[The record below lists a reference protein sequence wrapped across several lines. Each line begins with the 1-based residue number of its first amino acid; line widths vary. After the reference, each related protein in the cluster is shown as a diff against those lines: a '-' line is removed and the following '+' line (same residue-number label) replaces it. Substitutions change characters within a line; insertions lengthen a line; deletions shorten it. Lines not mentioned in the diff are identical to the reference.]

1 MSAEIVA
8 VTRLASCLRAQNPGP
23 MTLDGTNTWLLR
35 APGREGLIVVDP
47 GPDLPEHV
55 QALAAAGP
63 VELVLITHRHSDH
76 TEAIDALHRLTGAPV
91 RAALPEHCRAAQPL
105 RDGERVVAAGV
116 ELEVLAT
123 PGHTSDS
130 LSFRVLHDAPLPQP
144 GPVGQTGS
152 PVPAAVDGPAPQV
165 PAPPPLTDPA
175 LTAPIRTGSLLTGDT
190 VLGRGT
196 TMLDH
201 PDGTLADY
209 LRSLDRLEAASSG
222 DPGLPA
228 HGAPIPD
235 LAAVCRDLRRH
246 RLERLA
252 EVRAAVSELGEDAT
266 AAQLAMRIYPE
277 VPERVRP
284 AAERSIEAQL
294 AHLRGA

>member
-1 MSAEIVA
+1 MSAGIVA

-23 MTLDGTNTWLLR
+23 MTLEGTNAWLLR
-35 APGREGLIVVDP
+35 APGHEGVVVVDP

-55 QALAAAGP
+55 QALAAAGT
-63 VELVLITHRHSDH
+63 VELVLITHRHGDH
-76 TEAIDALHRLTGAPV
+76 TEAVDALHRLTGAPV
-91 RAALPEHCRAAQPL
+91 RAALPEHCRDARPL
-105 RDGERVVAAGV
+105 RDGERVGAAGV

-130 LSFRVLHDAPLPQP
+130 LSFRVLDDAPLPSTEP
-144 GPVGQTGS
+144 GALPAVGGS
-152 PVPAAVDGPAPQV
+152 FTSV
-165 PAPPPLTDPA
+165 
-175 LTAPIRTGSLLTGDT
+175 LTAPILTGDT

-209 LRSLDRLEAASSG
+209 LGSLDRLEAASAG
-222 DPGLPA
+222 GPGLPA

-246 RLERLA
+246 RLERLE
-252 EVRAAVSELGEDAT
+252 EVRAAVAELGEDAT
-266 AAQLAMRIYPE
+266 AAQLAARIYPQ
-277 VPERVRP
+277 VPDRVRP
-284 AAERSIEAQL
+284 AAEKSIEAQL